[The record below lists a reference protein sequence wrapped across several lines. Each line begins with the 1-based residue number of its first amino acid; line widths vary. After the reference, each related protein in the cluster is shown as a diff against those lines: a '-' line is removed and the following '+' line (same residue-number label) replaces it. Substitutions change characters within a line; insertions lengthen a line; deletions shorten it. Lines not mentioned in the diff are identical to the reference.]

1 MNQTKTIRQYC
12 GVFITYLNLNSELIS
27 NRAKIRVGE
36 GKLTMM
42 VFLKVPSVWKSI
54 INVILM
60 ILLL

>member
-12 GVFITYLNLNSELIS
+12 CVFITYLNLNSELIS

-42 VFLKVPSVWKSI
+42 VFLKVLSV
-54 INVILM
+54 
-60 ILLL
+60 